1 MQTLASKTIRFLK
14 PMALGLA
21 MVLSAGSA
29 ASAQDDEITI
39 ALGDIESV
47 ETLNLMIALEHA
59 RERGLNIDLISFN
72 SEDIAN
78 QAVVNGQADIGIGVP
93 YAVIQKVKA
102 PIRMFYQLATLRF
115 FAVVDKK
122 YETWKDLDNQE
133 IAVHSRGSG
142 TEAAA
147 KYVADKN
154 GITFKNI
161 SYVPGSEVRALALL
175 NDNIDATFLDIAN
188 KNFVMEK
195 APGQFHV
202 LPMGDLEGTDEALFA
217 RTDWL
222 EENKDSVQ
230 ILLEELLKVTQA
242 INKDPS
248 YVPAERERLGL
259 LPDMPEDLEAEV
271 LPYYQQAVEAQLFP
285 PHGGNE
291 QAIRSDFE
299 FYGSAGQL
307 EGSPEELK
315 VEDFWYLEPLK
326 KARETVGG

>member
-1 MQTLASKTIRFLK
+1 MQILTDRPIRFLK
-14 PMALGLA
+14 GAALGLA
-21 MVLSAGSA
+21 VALSAAGA
-29 ASAQDDEITI
+29 ASAQDKDITI

-59 RERGLNIDLISFN
+59 RERGLNIDLIAFK

-93 YAVIQKVKA
+93 YAVIQKVDA

-115 FAVVDKK
+115 FPVVDKK
-122 YETWKDLDNQE
+122 YATWKDLDGEE

-147 KYVADKN
+147 KYVAAEN

-188 KNFVMEK
+188 KNFVMGQ
-195 APGQFHV
+195 APDQFHV

-217 RTDWL
+217 RQDWL
-222 EENKDSVQ
+222 EENQETVQ
-230 ILLEELLKVTQA
+230 ILLEELLKVTRS
-242 INKDPS
+242 INEDPS
-248 YVPAERERLGL
+248 YVQAERERLGL
-259 LPDMPEDLEAEV
+259 LPDLPEDLEAEI

-291 QAIRSDFE
+291 KAIRSDFE

-307 EGSPEELK
+307 EGSPADLK
-315 VEDFWYLEPLK
+315 VEDFWYLAPLE
-326 KARETVGG
+326 KAREAVGG